1 MGQGTGPE
9 AEDLLP
15 VRAEGGTGLGTGP
28 WQLCGGGAAGASVF
42 WARGSPWCLWVGGQ
56 EENTTGC
63 LSWAPSWCG
72 LRYQGSWQRRCLP
85 QKLKSA
91 VQSDF

>member
-28 WQLCGGGAAGASVF
+28 WQLCGGGAVEASVR
-42 WARGSPWCLWVGGQ
+42 WGRGSPSCLWVGGQ
-56 EENTTGC
+56 EENTTGR
-63 LSWAPSWCG
+63 LLGTLMVWFKVPGKLAAQVSPTET
-72 LRYQGSWQRRCLP
+72 
-85 QKLKSA
+85 QKCCA
-91 VQSDF
+91 V